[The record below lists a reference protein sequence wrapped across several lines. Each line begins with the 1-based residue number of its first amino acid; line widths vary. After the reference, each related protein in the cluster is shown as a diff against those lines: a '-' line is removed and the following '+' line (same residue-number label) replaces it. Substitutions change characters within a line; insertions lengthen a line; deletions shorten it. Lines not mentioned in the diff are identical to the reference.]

1 VTNPNQPDQDLDQS
15 RELASEQTHSPGR
28 RRLIQGASAA
38 PVLLVS
44 GRSALACNPD
54 TDKCALS
61 PMAWMSVHPKKKDVT
76 VNLSHDVGCN
86 FLGLSPGYWRPNCGG
101 SAKTFQGPWPT
112 GVKPFNQL
120 KITKKSSAGKCLIGQ
135 YTTITW
141 NPGNWNN
148 YKGLPWIDPC
158 TNKDVGWNTGSKL
171 PFGSQTRS
179 ISQILLEDNGTV
191 LWHICAAY
199 LNALTWPTQYALT
212 LQEVEQLYLYGKLV
226 PGGRTLSSSEI
237 NAFLDQTWS

>member
-1 VTNPNQPDQDLDQS
+1 MTNYNQPDQDLDQS
-15 RELASEQTHSPGR
+15 SELASGQTHSPSR

-54 TDKCALS
+54 TDKCARS

-86 FLGLSPGYWRPNCGG
+86 FLGLSPDYWRPNCGG
-101 SAKTFQGPWPT
+101 TAKTFQGPWPKD
-112 GVKPFNQL
+112 VNPFVQL
-120 KITKKSSAGKCLIGQ
+120 KVTKKSSGGKCLIGQ
-135 YTTITW
+135 YTITPW
-141 NPGNWNN
+141 NPGNWNT

-158 TNKDVGWNTGSKL
+158 TNKNAGWDKGSKL

-179 ISQILLEDNGTV
+179 ISQILIEDNGTV

>member
-1 VTNPNQPDQDLDQS
+1 MTNYNQPDQDLDQS
-15 RELASEQTHSPGR
+15 SELASGQTHSPSR

-101 SAKTFQGPWPT
+101 TAKTFQGPWPKD
-112 GVKPFNQL
+112 VNPFVQL
-120 KITKKSSAGKCLIGQ
+120 KVTKKSSGGKCLIGQ
-135 YTTITW
+135 YTITPW
-141 NPGNWNN
+141 NPGNWNT

-158 TNKDVGWNTGSKL
+158 TNKNAGWDKGSKL

-179 ISQILLEDNGTV
+179 ISQILIEDNGTV